1 MSLKMNPSEND
12 SEASSDGA
20 DEVERWGALRDAA
33 RQALA
38 TAEYSPGATPWAEI
52 PPFEQAM
59 LIGIKMAHEDEDFR
73 KEVAKHLS

>member
-1 MSLKMNPSEND
+1 MSLKMDQSEND
-12 SEASSDGA
+12 PEALSDGP
-20 DEVERWGALRDAA
+20 DEVERWGSLRDAA
-33 RQALA
+33 RVALA

-59 LIGIKMAHEDEDFR
+59 LLGIKMAHEDEGFR

>member
-1 MSLKMNPSEND
+1 MDPSEND
-12 SEASSDGA
+12 FEALSDGP
-20 DEVERWGALRDAA
+20 DEVERWGGLRDAA

-38 TAEYSPGATPWAEI
+38 TAEYPPGATPWAEI
-52 PPFEQAM
+52 PPFQQAM

>member
-1 MSLKMNPSEND
+1 MDQSEND
-12 SEASSDGA
+12 SEASSDGS
-20 DEVERWGALRDAA
+20 DEAERWGPLRDAA
-33 RQALA
+33 RLALA

-73 KEVAKHLS
+73 KEVAKRLS